1 MISDKIFYDEINTC
15 ILNFFFFKL
24 QNVQIRL
31 YGEYYLLK
39 RKIVY
44 IRLRN
49 IKFLFFNF

>member
-1 MISDKIFYDEINTC
+1 MISDKIFYEINTC
-15 ILNFFFFKL
+15 ILNFFFKL
-24 QNVQIRL
+24 LNVQIRL